1 MAKNNPNQITS
12 NWLAQ
17 LESVFVTLKPVTDE
31 QLAIIDLV
39 KNNTDPNYLQKLE
52 VQLQQAKQ
60 KAEEADLIK
69 TEFIQNIQHSIRTP
83 FSGVWGL
90 ANILYELETDPQKK
104 EYLGNIS
111 NCAKELLDYCNSILD
126 FSKAS
131 LGLVPIISRKFKLKE
146 LVDKTITKVMPK
158 VKCKGLEFVLNF
170 LEDVPDMIIG
180 DDYRLHE
187 VLLHLVNNAI
197 KFTSEGCVNLTV
209 KSFQKNKNQENILQ
223 EITLQFIVE
232 DTGIGIPEEKQQYI
246 YEQFTRLTP
255 SNKGIY
261 KGLGLGLTFVKQ
273 FIEELHGEID
283 VTSQQG
289 KGSTFICTI
298 PFKLPLIN

>member
-131 LGLVPIISRKFKLKE
+131 LGLIPVTSRKFKLKE
-146 LVDKTITKVMPK
+146 LVDKTITKVMPE

-187 VLLHLVNNAI
+187 ILLHLVNNAI

-273 FIEELHGEID
+273 LIEELHGEID
-283 VTSQQG
+283 VKSQQG